1 MAKVKPARVCA
12 GRKRYPDG
20 VRRCAKFR
28 TLYGAAAKAHRRAM
42 KKGGVS
48 TKKRRKASKASG
60 GKKCAFMGLLMTK
73 NGQRWSCFQKTGRK
87 HVKRHSPNW
96 VMPSVIPASRYR
108 AMKKAAQAQRKAM
121 KAAAKKGGISF
132 DRPLPGM
139 RIPLSR
145 EDMRR
150 TAASANPFNP
160 GALVP

>member
-12 GRKRYPDG
+12 RRKLYPDG

-48 TKKRRKASKASG
+48 TKTRRKASKASG
-60 GKKCAFMGLLMTK
+60 GKKCKLMGLLMTK

-96 VMPSVIPASRYR
+96 VMPSVIPASQY
-108 AMKKAAQAQRKAM
+108 KAM
-121 KAAAKKGGISF
+121 KRAAKAQAKAEKAKGADKSMFDRPVPGMRIPIDLGPQSSKSIF

-139 RIPLSR
+139 R
-145 EDMRR
+145 
-150 TAASANPFNP
+150 F
-160 GALVP
+160 